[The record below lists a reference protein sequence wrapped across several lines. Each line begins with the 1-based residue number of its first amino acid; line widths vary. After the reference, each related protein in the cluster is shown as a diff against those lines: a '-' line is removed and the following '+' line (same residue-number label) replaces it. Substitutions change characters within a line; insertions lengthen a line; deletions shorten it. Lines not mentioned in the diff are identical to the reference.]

1 MKGSIAEVSSLLV
14 QILLLTAMSNH
25 STETIMCSTCKYE
38 VKGQYGTSCRH
49 KDFFG
54 GCTYDGM
61 SPVEEDCALLFS
73 PNMALWRK
81 EHGEEM

>member
-1 MKGSIAEVSSLLV
+1 
-14 QILLLTAMSNH
+14 
-25 STETIMCSTCKYE
+25 MCSTCKYE

-49 KDFFG
+49 KDFFD